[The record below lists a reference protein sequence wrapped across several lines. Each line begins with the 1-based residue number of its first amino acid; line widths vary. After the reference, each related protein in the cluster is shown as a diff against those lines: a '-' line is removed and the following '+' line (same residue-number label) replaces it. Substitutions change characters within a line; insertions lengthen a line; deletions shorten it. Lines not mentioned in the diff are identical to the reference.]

1 MTPRSRN
8 QSSERAVEPFTP
20 ASVPMFAPSSKKIM
34 LAVLVASFA
43 FQTGLVYSDDVDL
56 KLSDDAVEGRK
67 LFHDGTCQVCHQ
79 LWGQGGFLG
88 PDLTNAASRVDETR
102 LASLMTVGSGQMPA
116 FNYTDEQVRQMRAFL
131 TEIDRPDI
139 GRGQLRLGDP
149 DAGTTPQAAFEAAV
163 VAAAPDGAAARGFE
177 TFRSGVCSAC
187 HFPFQTSVV
196 GAPDLSTAVDRLGE
210 AELIELLTDGR
221 PERGMPPPAP
231 ALSDGEKAD
240 MIAYFEWL
248 RAQRDELEEDAAR
261 RQAQRDVDW
270 SQLSWW
276 EYR

>member
-1 MTPRSRN
+1 MPVTMF
-8 QSSERAVEPFTP
+8 EPT
-20 ASVPMFAPSSKKIM
+20 SKKVL

-56 KLSDDAVEGRK
+56 VLSEDAVEGRK

-102 LASLMTVGSGQMPA
+102 LASLLTVGSGQMPA
-116 FNYTDEQVRQMRAFL
+116 FDYTDEQIRQMRAFL
-131 TEIDRPDI
+131 EEIDRPDI

-149 DAGTTPQAAFEAAV
+149 AASTSPQATFEATV
-163 VAAAPDGAAARGFE
+163 VAASPPAEAAAGFD
-177 TFRSGVCSAC
+177 TFRSGVCAAC

-196 GAPDLSTAVDRLGE
+196 GAPDLSTVAGRLSADE
-210 AELIELLTDGR
+210 IRQVLTDGR
-221 PERGMPPPAP
+221 PELGMPPPAP
-231 ALSDGEKAD
+231 ALDEGEKD
-240 MIAYFEWL
+240 DLIAYFEWL
-248 RAQRDELEEDAAR
+248 ARERSGLVAGMDRRSRDR
-261 RQAQRDVDW
+261 SVDW
-270 SQLSWW
+270 SKLPWW